1 MCLYSFDSNDTLFLE
16 YIEISIISK
25 EILTFLYFSL
35 LLTWSTFLFPF
46 HIFQHEELGI
56 TVDELSPLALTF
68 RAPIFQSLLKA
79 FFFLEKISNMYHKT
93 NRICFELFFWT
104 HRRGGGLHTQNEC
117 RMYDAGRTTVT
128 EMIWLD
134 LQGDVR
140 NNDILEERH
149 KDHTSVFD
157 EFS

>member
-1 MCLYSFDSNDTLFLE
+1 MCLYSFDSNDTLFFWW
-16 YIEISIISK
+16 YSIVVSIISK

-79 FFFLEKISNMYHKT
+79 GVFKKMSNVYHKT
-93 NRICFELFFWT
+93 NRICFEFFFLDSQE
-104 HRRGGGLHTQNEC
+104 GGGRCIRKTN
-117 RMYDAGRTTVT
+117 AGCMMQVGQ
-128 EMIWLD
+128 L
-134 LQGDVR
+134 
-140 NNDILEERH
+140 
-149 KDHTSVFD
+149 
-157 EFS
+157 